1 MKFFMP
7 CRARQ
12 SRLISMRGRFS
23 RRMQAFDTSAVNGRR
38 RFAMPPTGI
47 ITLNSSVS

>member
-7 CRARQ
+7 CLARQ
-12 SRLISMRGRFS
+12 SKLISMSGRFS
-23 RRMQAFDTSAVNGRR
+23 RRMQAFDTSAVSGNR

-47 ITLNSSVS
+47 ITLSSSVL